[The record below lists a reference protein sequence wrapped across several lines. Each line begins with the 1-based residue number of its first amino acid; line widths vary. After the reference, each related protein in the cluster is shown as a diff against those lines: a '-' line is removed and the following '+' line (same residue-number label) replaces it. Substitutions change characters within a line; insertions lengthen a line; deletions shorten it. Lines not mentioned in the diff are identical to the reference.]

1 MQSITPVTAAQ
12 LRAAGQ
18 ESLMKFEA
26 YISDAW
32 VNLCDIPVKT
42 EKLTDGGLE
51 SWSDENHLTYWDE
64 GAPELPGGM
73 GIYKEASEVHD
84 GSYSARMYTTAGGD
98 WCWFAQDFTLTP
110 GNKAKVILWYIR
122 AAAAGTNLRLYLKDT
137 GENVSLKSDGT
148 WQAGVLPIYMS
159 ASAIWKIFQ
168 LEFTAHASY
177 SNYRIHIYKG
187 HSSGGASSFYVDD
200 VSILEWKGNGNGGA
214 GAGVV
219 GGDYLESVSISLG
232 GAGKTPN
239 PVAGSWD
246 ASLLNENGIFH
257 RHHPDSVYKDWC
269 KTGRKIRIS
278 VGAKYGAVD
287 YYWQR
292 LIGFMDVPKFNT
304 PDNKVAISGGDYMK
318 RLQDMELRDLDNYW
332 GASATFNSIASDG
345 LVGSELYAEGDAME
359 IGGGEADNVTNWTP
373 TNCLFVSLAD
383 EGGGSSYVGK
393 ATGQG
398 PSPCNIKN
406 TDVGSATAGKTY
418 QVKFKHR
425 QVGGTGLVGIFA
437 RIWQASGR
445 CVSML
450 YFPTDDWKEETFYF
464 TAKDTG
470 AIQWWF
476 KFAPVACDLRLDQF
490 SVKEFTPYWKRYYE
504 LPEAAKGPYYVT
516 LDSGTGP
523 VPVMQGEKDEG
534 WYYAEDAEP
543 GPDPPAHPARIV
555 FFDHNKVVPNGND
568 NLVIY
573 YFTVQSPENVV
584 ADILVKAG
592 YYVDQAAAL
601 AAMEYDATGVTIDK
615 VWFKPGS
622 KGLNAIKILCE
633 RCNYRFHFKWDGI
646 PVFKPKPKPLSRCD
660 VTTDWAGTSLSID
673 TEDKKEG
680 IGSLKDSVAAPIV
693 DSYYG
698 TDYNPVGSWDFSDKK
713 NIFFWL
719 KSDRDNTAFTC
730 AVLKIADTSANYRWW
745 NLTFSAGEWTAINK
759 LLSTGDG
766 ETETPPDLAL
776 INSIQVFFQAAD
788 TTPFYKKIDNFRVI
802 DFTFT
807 DPKQIASVNTYQ
819 DRNEIKNRIVIKGM
833 KQAEPVNKEET
844 MPSELHGEAH
854 DQDSI
859 DEYGERT
866 MTINNHLFQTQAAID
881 AMKATLLA
889 EYKDPKWYSDIE
901 MEFNPV
907 PLELGDEMVWDERLS
922 PILDITEVG
931 MIRDIKINN
940 FNTTY
945 VCEL

>member
-1 MQSITPVTAAQ
+1 MQTITPVTAAQ

-42 EKLTDGGLE
+42 EKLSDGGLE
-51 SWSDENHLTYWDE
+51 NWSDENHLTYWDE

-159 ASAIWKIFQ
+159 ASAIWKIFE

-200 VSILEWKGNGNGGA
+200 VSILEWKSSGNGGA

-219 GGDYLESVSISLG
+219 GGNYLESASISLG

-246 ASLLNENGIFH
+246 ASLLNENSIFH
-257 RHHPDSVYKDWC
+257 PQHPDSVYKDWC
-269 KTGRKIRIS
+269 KTGRKVRIS
-278 VGAKYGAVD
+278 VGAKYAEVD

-292 LIGFMDVPKFNT
+292 LIGFMNVPKYDS
-304 PDNKVAISGGDYMK
+304 PDYKVNISGGDYMK
-318 RLQDMELRDLDNYW
+318 LLQDMELRDLDNYW
-332 GASATFNSIASDG
+332 GTSATFSSISSDG
-345 LVGSELYAEGDAME
+345 AAGAQLYAEADAMD
-359 IGGGEADNVTNWTP
+359 IDNEANNVANWVP
-373 TNCLFVSLAD
+373 VECNFVSFAD
-383 EGGGSSYVGK
+383 AGGGSTYVGRLTNVTPLTF
-393 ATGQG
+393 AYV
-398 PSPCNIKN
+398 KN
-406 TDVGSATAGKTY
+406 LNVGSATANKEY
-418 QVKFKHR
+418 RIRFKHR
-425 QVGGTGLVGIFA
+425 GVGEDGTSSIQLRIYQNSSLVKMKA
-437 RIWQASGR
+437 
-445 CVSML
+445 
-450 YFPTDDWKEETFYF
+450 YFPTDDWIYDTFYF
-464 TAKDTG
+464 TATNTG
-470 AIQWWF
+470 AIEMWIVCT
-476 KFAPVACDLRLDQF
+476 PGISDLRLDLF
-490 SVKEFTPYWKRYYE
+490 SIQEFIPYWKRYYE

-516 LDSGTGP
+516 LDSGAGA
-523 VPVMQGEKDEG
+523 VPVTQGEKDEG
-534 WYYAEDAEP
+534 WFYAEDAEP

-555 FFDHNKVVPNGND
+555 FFDNNKTVPAGNN

-573 YFTVQSPENVV
+573 YFTVQSPENVL
-584 ADILVKAG
+584 ADLLVKVGLYASQG
-592 YYVDQAAAL
+592 AAL

-622 KGLNAIKILCE
+622 KGLNAVKMLCE
-633 RCNYRFHFKWDGI
+633 RCDYRFHFKYDGT
-646 PVFKPKPKPLSRCD
+646 PVFKPK
-660 VTTDWAGTSLSID
+660 
-673 TEDKKEG
+673 
-680 IGSLKDSVAAPIV
+680 AAP
-693 DSYYG
+693 G
-698 TDYNPVGSWDFSDKK
+698 
-713 NIFFWL
+713 
-719 KSDRDNTAFTC
+719 A
-730 AVLKIADTSANYRWW
+730 TS
-745 NLTFSAGEWTAINK
+745 
-759 LLSTGDG
+759 
-766 ETETPPDLAL
+766 
-776 INSIQVFFQAAD
+776 
-788 TTPFYKKIDNFRVI
+788 
-802 DFTFT
+802 FTFT
-807 DPKQIASVNTYQ
+807 DPKQIASVSTYQ
-819 DRNEIKNRIVIKGM
+819 DKNEIKNRIVIKGM
-833 KQAEPVNKEET
+833 KQAEPINKEET
-844 MPSELHGEAH
+844 MPPELHGEAH
-854 DQDSI
+854 DDTSI
-859 DEYGERT
+859 AAYGERT
-866 MTINNHLFQTQAAID
+866 LTINNHLFQTQAPID

-889 EYKDPKWYSDIE
+889 EYKDPKWYSDVE

-907 PLELGDEMVWDERLS
+907 PLELGDEMKWEERLS
-922 PILDITEVG
+922 PILNITQTG
-931 MIRDIKINN
+931 MIRDIKIDN